1 MGTGTNEWLAG
12 PREQARCVA
21 CGSRSPL
28 MPVAAKWMPSF
39 TGGDEPIDIIWV
51 DERDF
56 RLYSIYNDEIGEDT
70 NMECK

>member
-1 MGTGTNEWLAG
+1 M
-12 PREQARCVA
+12 
-21 CGSRSPL
+21 SF
-28 MPVAAKWMPSF
+28 AAEWMPSF
-39 TGGDEPIDIIWV
+39 IGGDEPIDIIWV